1 MKLLDF
7 LKTDRGTYD
16 PLSVFFAVL
25 TVVTVA
31 VMVIRDLG

>member
-16 PLSVFFAVL
+16 PLSVFFAV
-25 TVVTVA
+25 VTVA
-31 VMVIRDLG
+31 VMVIRNLG

>member
-1 MKLLDF
+1 MKLSDF

-25 TVVTVA
+25 A
-31 VMVIRDLG
+31 VIVLVIGLFGG